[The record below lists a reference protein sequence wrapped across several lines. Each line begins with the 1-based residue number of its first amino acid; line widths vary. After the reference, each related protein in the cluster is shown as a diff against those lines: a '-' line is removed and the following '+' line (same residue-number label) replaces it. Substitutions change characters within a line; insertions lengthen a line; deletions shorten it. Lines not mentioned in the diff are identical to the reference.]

1 MENRTTAIILTV
13 VAVLLCGC
21 PGICAC
27 LYGGLTAVGLGT
39 YSYDFGDYG
48 VNEQTP
54 IWVGI
59 VALCAGLL
67 LMVIPVVV
75 GVLTLRQKQV
85 ESVSTDLPSMDEPL
99 PPPS

>member
-21 PGICAC
+21 PGMCVC

-39 YSYDFGDYG
+39 YSSEFGDFVSTG
-48 VNEQTP
+48 QTP

-59 VALCAGLL
+59 VALCVGLL
-67 LMVIPVVV
+67 LMVVPVVV
-75 GVLTLRQKQV
+75 GVLTLRQKPV
-85 ESVSTDLPSMDEPL
+85 ESLSTDLPSMDEPL